1 MDKNVK
7 ESGIL
12 YGSAF
17 ILASCLKLELSYVI
31 GTILGIF
38 NNIDSSKMGCS
49 SFVCSLN

>member
-1 MDKNVK
+1 MK

-12 YGSAF
+12 FGSAF

-31 GTILGIF
+31 GTIFSMF
-38 NNIDSSKMGCS
+38 NNINSSKMGCS